1 MRKKYQAKK
10 SLGKKILG
18 NQKYWAK
25 TLFREIIVGQKKLS
39 GKKIDIWAKINF
51 GAKRNIRQKNFRQK
65 KLSGKKTN

>member
-1 MRKKYQAKK
+1 M
-10 SLGKKILG
+10 GKKILG

-25 TLFREIIVGQKKLS
+25 TLFREINFGQKKLS

-65 KLSGKKTN
+65 NYRAKKLIKQKKSMG